1 MLFEPANSNAS
12 QSNSFFGLCIN
23 FLRISPF
30 KLYLKTLYRHGIY
43 NIAGLTLFFKESALP
58 YGFIVMFLM
67 GSHTHRDGRE
77 IL

>member
-1 MLFEPANSNAS
+1 MEYTTSLASLF
-12 QSNSFFGLCIN
+12 
-23 FLRISPF
+23 
-30 KLYLKTLYRHGIY
+30 
-43 NIAGLTLFFKESALP
+43 FFKESALP